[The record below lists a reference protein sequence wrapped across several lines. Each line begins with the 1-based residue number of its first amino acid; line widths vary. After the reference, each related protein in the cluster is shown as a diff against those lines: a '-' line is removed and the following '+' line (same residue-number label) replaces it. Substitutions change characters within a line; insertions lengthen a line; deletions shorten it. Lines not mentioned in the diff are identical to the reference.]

1 MSSEIM
7 ARVWQNSQM
16 GGDKLLLLL
25 ALADGADG
33 DGLVVV
39 NKPLLADKC
48 RQSVKGIER
57 TLEELERAN
66 ELVRRG
72 NIAVILAGTNREDA
86 ERSLRRWEAS
96 DGK

>member
-7 ARVWQNSQM
+7 ARVWQNSQA

-33 DGLVVV
+33 DGLVIV

-48 RQSVKGIER
+48 RRSVKGIER
-57 TLEELERAN
+57 ALEELERAN

-72 NIAVILAGTNREDA
+72 NLAVILAGRDRDEGETV
-86 ERSLRRWEAS
+86 LRRWEV
-96 DGK
+96 GNE